1 MYLLHPAVD
10 RGHQRGDGDLH
21 GLTGVK
27 LALIGV
33 AVILREAH
41 PRVVHELG
49 DLLCADL
56 VAHRELCGLKQL
68 TGVGRRQR
76 QRRNILVGRIELL
89 LIALYVRLC
98 LAHLFLRIGRIIGKE
113 RVARG
118 DLLPLGHEDVA
129 HGARGRKRDALALL
143 RLDHTAAVDHR
154 GNGAVVHN
162 GGTDLRLTLLLSEF
176 LKEGEADRKHQYGGN
191 DTAHDLFALFPALRR
206 RWSAARCAGRG
217 RRFYGAL
224 RRRRLRDGFH
234 RLFHVAVLPFPDLLC
249 VIHFIQYNTGFL
261 RSLCEMVTIWK
272 QNVTIS
278 LCCF

>member
-1 MYLLHPAVD
+1 MYLFHRALD
-10 RGHQRGDGDLH
+10 RCHQRGDGDLH

-56 VAHRELCGLKQL
+56 VAHRELRGLKQL

-118 DLLPLGHEDVA
+118 DLLPLSHEDIA

-143 RLDHTAAVDHR
+143 RLDHTAA
-154 GNGAVVHN
+154 
-162 GGTDLRLTLLLSEF
+162 
-176 LKEGEADRKHQYGGN
+176 
-191 DTAHDLFALFPALRR
+191 
-206 RWSAARCAGRG
+206 
-217 RRFYGAL
+217 
-224 RRRRLRDGFH
+224 
-234 RLFHVAVLPFPDLLC
+234 
-249 VIHFIQYNTGFL
+249 
-261 RSLCEMVTIWK
+261 
-272 QNVTIS
+272 
-278 LCCF
+278 

>member
-1 MYLLHPAVD
+1 MQALLQIKDGVLGVLAVDLHQQLTGGNGEIVDQIGGYDRAGGNAQLARAVIVQLTRLVGINGLTVHHHGRGGLHVLGEHARVRDHNLRAEELGALARHALDHMYLFHPALD
-10 RGHQRGDGDLH
+10 RCHQRGDGDLH

-56 VAHRELCGLKQL
+56 VAHRELRGLKQL

-118 DLLPLGHEDVA
+118 DLLPLGHEDIA

-143 RLDHTAAVDHR
+143 RLDHTAA
-154 GNGAVVHN
+154 
-162 GGTDLRLTLLLSEF
+162 
-176 LKEGEADRKHQYGGN
+176 
-191 DTAHDLFALFPALRR
+191 
-206 RWSAARCAGRG
+206 
-217 RRFYGAL
+217 
-224 RRRRLRDGFH
+224 
-234 RLFHVAVLPFPDLLC
+234 
-249 VIHFIQYNTGFL
+249 
-261 RSLCEMVTIWK
+261 
-272 QNVTIS
+272 
-278 LCCF
+278 

>member
-41 PRVVHELG
+41 LRVVHERG

-56 VAHRELCGLKQL
+56 VADRELHGLEEL
-68 TGVGRRQR
+68 AGVGRGQIELGNVFISR
-76 QRRNILVGRIELL
+76 VELL
-89 LIALYVRLC
+89 LVALDVRLC

-154 GNGAVVHN
+154 GDGAVVHN
-162 GGTDLRLTLLLSEF
+162 GSADLRLTLLLSEF

-191 DTAHDLFALFPALRR
+191 DAPHSLFAFFPVFRR

-261 RSLCEMVTIWK
+261 RSLCEMVTIWI